1 MWVQSSTKAICPK
14 DKPKQINPFKIQG
27 RFFFLRKKKYLP
39 AGTGR
44 KGVKMK
50 KCLLGLFCWYA
61 YILPIKYEFFVT
73 KIFESC

>member
-1 MWVQSSTKAICPK
+1 MLKKRQ
-14 DKPKQINPFKIQG
+14 
-27 RFFFLRKKKYLP
+27 KKYLP